1 MSLQLPLLPLILDDV
16 PPGLVR
22 ALAQEGVPFCKRAA
36 AGSAGRFVLFDS
48 RKGPC
53 GPLRRGQVAI
63 DVDALRDGS
72 RPDAMEAL
80 MDERSARHRWQIAGL
95 TVSEEIAAVDRR
107 ALRRQVLARLRE
119 RIEEAGGIWLCVGA
133 FPFPYRSAV
142 NFRIDYDQY
151 DAADFDATL
160 DAIAGEEAATSHFV
174 NAAAYLGHDAALDR
188 LRGLDVGSHG
198 FRHHTYKTESEN
210 LNNVRRGIKTLE
222 ALGFEPSGFAAPGG
236 RFNRSLLAALE
247 TLGVGHSSEFCLA
260 YDDLPFFPHG
270 SNVLQVPV
278 HPVSLGIFLEALPA
292 EGSQH
297 RVIQQ
302 AVRAA
307 IDYFRQTARSKYR
320 AGEPVF
326 FYGHPTGRLG
336 RYPQVLRAFFDTANE
351 FGAAWKTTLSEF
363 TRWWRARASVR
374 LKVVRQGEQFVV
386 TADEKPGEYRVAI
399 EYWHGRHVARMPLV
413 GSVVEFKPSALAYE
427 NRGVRPEVRPVRVD
441 PPEGLRGRIRRWID
455 WERETPIE
463 EIGRGSWRNWAKR
476 ALRRLRP

>member
-1 MSLQLPLLPLILDDV
+1 MDTQHPLLPLILDDV

-22 ALAQEGVPFCKRAA
+22 ALAQEGVPFRKRTTAD
-36 AGSAGRFVLFDS
+36 SEGRFVLFDS
-48 RKGPC
+48 RRGPC
-53 GPLRRGQVAI
+53 RSLSRGQVAI

-72 RPDAMEAL
+72 RPDPMEAL
-80 MDERSARHRWQIAGL
+80 MDERSARHQWQIAGL
-95 TVSEEIAAVDRR
+95 RVSEEIATVDRR
-107 ALRRQVLARLRE
+107 ELRRQILGRLRE
-119 RIEEAGGIWLCVGA
+119 RLEEVGGIWLCVGA

-151 DAADFDATL
+151 DAEDFDATL
-160 DAIAGEEAATSHFV
+160 DAVAGEESATSHFV
-174 NAAAYLGHDAALDR
+174 NAAAYLGHDAALGR

-198 FRHHTYKTESEN
+198 FRHHTYATETEN
-210 LNNVRRGIKTLE
+210 LDNVRRGIKTLE

-236 RFNRSLLAALE
+236 RFNRALLAALE
-247 TLGVGHSSEFCLA
+247 ALGVGHSSEFGLA

-270 SNVLQVPV
+270 SNVLQIPI
-278 HPVSLGIFLEALPA
+278 HPVSLGIFLETVPA

-297 RVIQQ
+297 AAIQQ

-307 IDYFRQTARSKYR
+307 IDHFRQTARSKYR

-363 TRWWRARASVR
+363 ARWWRTRASVR
-374 LKVVRQGEQFVV
+374 LSVCRQGEQFAV
-386 TADEKPGEYRVAI
+386 TVAEKPNEYRVAI

-413 GSVVEFKPSALAYE
+413 GPVVRFSPSALAYE
-427 NRGVRPEVRPVRVD
+427 NRGVRPDVQPVRID
-441 PPEGLRGRIRRWID
+441 PAEGLRGRIRRWID

-463 EIGRGSWRNWAKR
+463 EIGKGSWRNWAKR